1 MAMTKNDFQLVAE
14 CINASLKST
23 GDVLEALC
31 TAFKTI
37 NPAFDRA
44 KFLTACSDGVK
55 FKKEKLEVGDRVVC
69 ISPST
74 GSCYSI
80 GDLGTVIE
88 VDESDAEAPYY
99 IKWGRAGDSWVY
111 TWEVEHTP

>member
-23 GDVLEALC
+23 GDVLEAIC

-37 NPAFDRA
+37 NPAFNKDE
-44 KFLTACSDGVK
+44 FLTACSDGVT

-74 GSCYSI
+74 GSYCSV
-80 GDLGTVIE
+80 GDLGTVEE
-88 VDESDAEAPYY
+88 VDEGDAEVPYY
-99 IKWGRAGDSWVY
+99 IKWDTTGESWAY
-111 TWEVEHTP
+111 HWEVEHKP